1 MQPVAQN
8 EVALFREFLW
18 NGSDNINHRSMAQN
32 AKEENMKIFRIWW
45 ISGLILLTIMF
56 AGFSCAHRN
65 AGKQET
71 ATTPAED
78 EKRRAEYQKEL
89 QDAKKIVVAR
99 VNGVAISLYDLMNKM
114 NQLASAYIPESHQ
127 RTPEIDQAVKQ
138 EALDILI
145 FRELAV
151 QEAVRQGLKI
161 PPAALDKFIQDVRE
175 GMGSEDAYNNYLK
188 NTDSTEESLKKEFER
203 NQLFDMIASK
213 EIYLQAE
220 NDEPPSIEKR
230 KQEWE
235 SELKKNATIEILLGE
250 VEKKLKE
257 GSENPGKKQ

>member
-1 MQPVAQN
+1 
-8 EVALFREFLW
+8 
-18 NGSDNINHRSMAQN
+18 
-32 AKEENMKIFRIWW
+32 MKIFRIHW
-45 ISGLILLTIMF
+45 ISSLILLTIIF
-56 AGFSCAHRN
+56 AGLSCAHRN
-65 AGKQET
+65 AEKKDMT
-71 ATTPAED
+71 IMPAEH
-78 EKRRAEYQKEL
+78 EKQTEDQQGLKV
-89 QDAKKIVVAR
+89 AKKMAVAR
-99 VNGVAISLYDLMNKM
+99 VNGVAITLNDLIIKM
-114 NQLASAYIPESHQ
+114 NQLATAYIPESHE
-127 RTPEIDQAVKQ
+127 RTPELDQAVKQ

-257 GSENPGKKQ
+257 GAENPGKKQ